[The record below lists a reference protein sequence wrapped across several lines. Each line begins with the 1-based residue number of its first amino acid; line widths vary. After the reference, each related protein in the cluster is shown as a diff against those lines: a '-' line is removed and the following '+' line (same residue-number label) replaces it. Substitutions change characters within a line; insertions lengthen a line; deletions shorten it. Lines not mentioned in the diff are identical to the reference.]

1 MSKIRRFKHGRPF
14 LFTEVRD
21 GMLFLCVRQ
30 ATNVGYI
37 ECLSG
42 GVFDAAYP
50 ESELR
55 RARVKEEGRIAS
67 AIMANGAEQYLFYE
81 IDL

>member
-1 MSKIRRFKHGRPF
+1 M
-14 LFTEVRD
+14 
-21 GMLFLCVRQ
+21 
-30 ATNVGYI
+30 GYI

-50 ESELR
+50 GSELR

-67 AIMANGAEQYLFYE
+67 AIMANGADQYLFYE
-81 IDL
+81 MGL

>member
-1 MSKIRRFKHGRPF
+1 
-14 LFTEVRD
+14 
-21 GMLFLCVRQ
+21 MLV
-30 ATNVGYI
+30 
-37 ECLSG
+37 G

-67 AIMANGAEQYLFYE
+67 AILVYGAVQHLCCGM
-81 IDL
+81 DL